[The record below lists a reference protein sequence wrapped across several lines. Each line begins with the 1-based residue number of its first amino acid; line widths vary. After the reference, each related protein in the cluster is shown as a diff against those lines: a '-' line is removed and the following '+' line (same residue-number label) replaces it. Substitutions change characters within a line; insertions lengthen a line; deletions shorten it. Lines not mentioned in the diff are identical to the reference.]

1 MINLSK
7 IIFCFVLIIFVEYN
21 LDAQVYLDMDTNIIS
36 DTVSNTNQENNT
48 TTKLTEQKDNLLL
61 YMDSLLKNQVDTAF
75 VYDTISHIPEVNKY
89 SFYINVDT
97 NLIAPSNDIVIYNN
111 EIINRK
117 IESNAFLF
125 QDIIYSDF
133 IKLADSTNKKYFI
146 QFTADWCGPCKMM
159 DKQVFSKSDILAEI
173 SSNYLAYK
181 IDIDAFDGVQIT
193 QDYGVKSIPA
203 TIIFDSK
210 GNILKR
216 IEGYQSENMFLDI
229 LKKYR

>member
-1 MINLSK
+1 
-7 IIFCFVLIIFVEYN
+7 
-21 LDAQVYLDMDTNIIS
+21 
-36 DTVSNTNQENNT
+36 
-48 TTKLTEQKDNLLL
+48 
-61 YMDSLLKNQVDTAF
+61 MDSLLKNQVDTAF